1 MKITEEMVDY
11 ISELSRL
18 ELGSEDRARM
28 AGELESVINY
38 VELLNGLDTA
48 GIEPMSHVL
57 QVKNVLRPDEVQPSL
72 DRELLLKEAPE
83 RDAESFVV
91 PKTVE

>member
-18 ELGSEDRARM
+18 ELGPADRERM
-28 AGELESVINY
+28 AGELESVISY
-38 VELLNGLDTA
+38 VELLNGLDTE

-57 QVKNVLRPDEVQPSL
+57 QVKNVFRPDEAQPSL
-72 DRELLLKEAPE
+72 DRELLLKEAPQ